1 MCVHIYLKWNI
12 EQFSMN
18 EFTNS
23 IIYFSNVLTFCICI
37 NLTLFTI
44 YLTWFNIM
52 CTYIYISNKILNS
65 FQRTN
70 LQIQLFIFQMYS
82 LFASVSIWHY
92 LPFICLIFI
101 WHDLT
106 LCVRTYI
113 SQIKYWNFLHP
124 YQCDSKNETKL
135 EKRHVDEV

>member
-1 MCVHIYLKWNI
+1 
-12 EQFSMN
+12 MN

-23 IIYFSNVLTFCICI
+23 IIYFFNVFTFCIRI

-52 CTYIYISNKILNS
+52 CTYIYISNKILNN

-70 LQIQLFIFQMYS
+70 LQIQLFIFPLYS

-92 LPFICLIFI
+92 LPFI

-113 SQIKYWNFLHP
+113 SQIKYWTVFNERIYKFNYLFFQCTHFLHL
-124 YQCDSKNETKL
+124 YQFDIIYHL
-135 EKRHVDEV
+135 FDMI